1 MRNIILLL
9 SLTISFSALSNE
21 LIFDSKSIE
30 GIAFNNDTYL
40 YSDDLTKTKS
50 DEIYLD
56 SGKIVIKEIVI
67 SKIQFLQLSN
77 GMRSSTMAIKK
88 GGDMGGGGL

>member
-21 LIFDSKSIE
+21 LIVDSKSIE
-30 GIAFNNDTYL
+30 GIAFHNDTYL
-40 YSDDLTKTKS
+40 YSDDLTTTKTN
-50 DEIYLD
+50 EIYLD
-56 SGKIVIKEIVI
+56 SGKIVIKEKAL
-67 SKIQFLQLSN
+67 SKIQFLQLAS
-77 GMRSSTMAIKK
+77 GRKSTVMAIKK